1 MNEVTTEY
9 VICLWPAVPGEDAG
23 ESLVQVD
30 VIYESFLINHCQGRI
45 QTAPNRQ
52 WQQWWGERWRSS
64 SLCPYCS
71 LILLGFGSIIPIAA
85 SYCSQTVWSASSL
98 YWSNDLMEVSFRL
111 SVCLFPRCTRPTLA
125 PSSPRHFLELLFLVL
140 KAVSFFLCCAPSPV
154 SLLVF
159 SPCLPLSASV
169 FLWHQCKASII
180 ERCMG
185 VCVSGREGLGTPPA
199 PPAEEALTAEH
210 WGLIVPPPPP
220 PISTS
225 LLTSLLLSHLLPRF
239 LSLSLFGRCCS
250 TQTGPISDAHYLPF
264 TPFSHF
270 IMSI

>member
-52 WQQWWGERWRSS
+52 WQQWWGEWWRSS

-111 SVCLFPRCTRPTLA
+111 SVCLFPRCTHPHSSTFISEAFSRA
-125 PSSPRHFLELLFLVL
+125 PFPCSQS
-140 KAVSFFLCCAPSPV
+140 SFFL
-154 SLLVF
+154 SLLRA
-159 SPCLPLSASV
+159 LP
-169 FLWHQCKASII
+169 
-180 ERCMG
+180 R
-185 VCVSGREGLGTPPA
+185 VSSR
-199 PPAEEALTAEH
+199 
-210 WGLIVPPPPP
+210 
-220 PISTS
+220 
-225 LLTSLLLSHLLPRF
+225 LLTMSPSLC
-239 LSLSLFGRCCS
+239 LSLSLA
-250 TQTGPISDAHYLPF
+250 PV
-264 TPFSHF
+264 
-270 IMSI
+270 